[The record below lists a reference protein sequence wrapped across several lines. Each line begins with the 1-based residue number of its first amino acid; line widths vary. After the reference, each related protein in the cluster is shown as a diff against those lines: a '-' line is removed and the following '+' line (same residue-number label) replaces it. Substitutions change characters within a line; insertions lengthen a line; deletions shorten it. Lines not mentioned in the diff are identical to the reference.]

1 MARMEV
7 CPNTAALTAIDARN
21 TGFQL
26 RTVMQASWPFAF
38 VIALCIVLWVPRL
51 SGPIDLRWDASVY
64 YVLGTSLAT
73 GHGYRILSE
82 PGSPEALQYPPLLPA
97 IVALCQ
103 RVLGSTNPAIVAPRL
118 RILYAA
124 LFVIYALAVL
134 ALAKK
139 YLGPMYAIGA
149 TALCLLQPSTIFV
162 SDALFTEIPFAI
174 LSVLF
179 LLVANGGRFQWPRPW
194 LREAAAFALATCAC
208 ACGARAFASCH
219 LARVR

>member
-97 IVALCQ
+97 FVALHQ
-103 RVLGSTNPAIVAPRL
+103 RALGSTNVDT
-118 RILYAA
+118 
-124 LFVIYALAVL
+124 V
-134 ALAKK
+134 
-139 YLGPMYAIGA
+139 
-149 TALCLLQPSTIFV
+149 T
-162 SDALFTEIPFAI
+162 
-174 LSVLF
+174 
-179 LLVANGGRFQWPRPW
+179 PW
-194 LREAAAFALATCAC
+194 LRKSYAMLFLTYAVA
-208 ACGARAFASCH
+208 
-219 LARVR
+219 